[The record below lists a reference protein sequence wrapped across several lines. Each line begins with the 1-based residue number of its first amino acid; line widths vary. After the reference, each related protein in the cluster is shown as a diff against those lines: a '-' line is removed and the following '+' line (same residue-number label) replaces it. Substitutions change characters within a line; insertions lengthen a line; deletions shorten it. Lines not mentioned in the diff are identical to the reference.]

1 MVSLFGVSRIS
12 EAFRVMGN
20 SYSEDYLVP
29 LYNPY
34 YHSYHYLDLPKIDN
48 VRNIHKTICINHSKK
63 QYVNY
68 ALRAATRV
76 LLDEQKNNCSVCLVT
91 IYFSREFSLFLSK
104 IKNPVSYYGE
114 LIKKRLKKLSVDKFY
129 IVFEEGS
136 NLTISGELSGL
147 HAHIVTITD
156 KNESEALKRALKRDK
171 ELLLNKNG
179 KISSSAIKVQFGY
192 YETLLECSSSSLI
205 KTEVTTFETESKWTY
220 KSIEG
225 FNKSDKVFRSKVK
238 NKINIGLADYLS
250 KELSKSIFL
259 KHRNYYISRALNK
272 DLLILTLQVLL
283 NKK

>member
-1 MVSLFGVSRIS
+1 MLPLFGVSRILK
-12 EAFRVMGN
+12 ALRVMGD
-20 SYSEDYLVP
+20 SYSEGYLVP

-34 YHSYHYLDLPKIDN
+34 YHSYHYLELPKIDN
-48 VRNIHKTICINHSKK
+48 VRNLHKTICINPSKK

-76 LLDEQKNNCSVCLVT
+76 LLNEQKNNCSVCLVT

-136 NLTISGELSGL
+136 NLTTSGELSGL

-156 KNESEALKRALKRDK
+156 KNESEALKRALKSDK
-171 ELLLNKNG
+171 ERLLNKNG
-179 KISSSAIKVQFGY
+179 KISTSAIKVQFGY
-192 YETLLECSSSSLI
+192 YETLLECSSLSLI

-220 KSIEG
+220 KSIDG

-238 NKINIGLADYLS
+238 NPINIGLADYLS
-250 KELSKSIFL
+250 KELSKPLFL
-259 KHRNYYISRALNK
+259 GHRNYYISRVLNK
-272 DLLILTLQVLL
+272 DLLISIRQILLT
-283 NKK
+283 KK

>member
-1 MVSLFGVSRIS
+1 MLPLFGVSRIS
-12 EAFRVMGN
+12 KALRVMGD
-20 SYSEDYLVP
+20 SYSEGYLVP

-48 VRNIHKTICINHSKK
+48 VRNIHKTICINPSKK

-76 LLDEQKNNCSVCLVT
+76 LLNEQKNNCSVCLVT

-220 KSIEG
+220 KSIDG

-238 NKINIGLADYLS
+238 NPINIGLADYLS
-250 KELSKSIFL
+250 KELSESIFL
-259 KHRNYYISRALNK
+259 GHRNYYIFRDLNK
-272 DLLILTLQVLL
+272 DMLILTRQVLL

>member
-1 MVSLFGVSRIS
+1 MLPLFGVSRILK
-12 EAFRVMGN
+12 ALRVMGD
-20 SYSEDYLVP
+20 SYSEGYLVP

-34 YHSYHYLDLPKIDN
+34 YHSYHYLELPKIDN
-48 VRNIHKTICINHSKK
+48 VRNLHKTICINPSKK

-76 LLDEQKNNCSVCLVT
+76 LLNEQKINCSVCLVT
-91 IYFSREFSLFLSK
+91 IYFTREFSLFLSK

-114 LIKKRLKKLSVDKFY
+114 LVKKRLRKLSVDKFY

-156 KNESEALKRALKRDK
+156 KNESEALKRALKRNK

-205 KTEVTTFETESKWTY
+205 KTEVTTFETETRWTY
-220 KSIEG
+220 KSIDG
-225 FNKSDKVFRSKVK
+225 FNKSHKVFRSKVK
-238 NKINIGLADYLS
+238 NQINIGLADYLS
-250 KELSKSIFL
+250 KELSKPLFL
-259 KHRNYYISRALNK
+259 RHRNYYISRALNK
-272 DLLILTLQVLL
+272 DLLILTRQILL
-283 NKK
+283 TKK